1 MFEIF
6 EDINASINDLTRAIE
21 KITARNTETDE
32 DYSAK
37 MLMRNPT
44 TRPTGIYIIDKT
56 STLRE
61 IAYWIKNTNVGLSR
75 LGIWKFIG
83 TAVPVQVWEDG
94 RDDFGVVERIDL
106 YRKK

>member
-6 EDINASINDLTRAIE
+6 EEMKESIDDLTRAIN

-32 DYSAK
+32 EYSAK
-37 MLMRNPT
+37 MLMRNPA

-61 IAYWIKNTNVGLSR
+61 IAYWIKNTNVGLSS